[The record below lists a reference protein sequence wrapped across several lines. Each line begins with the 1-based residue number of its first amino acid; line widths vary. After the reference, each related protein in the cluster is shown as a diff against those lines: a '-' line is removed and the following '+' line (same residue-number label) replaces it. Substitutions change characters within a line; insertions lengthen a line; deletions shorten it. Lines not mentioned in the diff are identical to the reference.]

1 MPQIV
6 KSWDEW
12 SPLKR
17 VIGEFVSKQGLAGK

>member
-1 MPQIV
+1 MPKIV

-17 VIGEFVSKQGLAGK
+17 VIGGRPEGTNVLDV